1 MGTMEM
7 LEDRD
12 RRGSRPHGK
21 SGPDGQGGEMKWE
34 RKVGGLRDQSSEEA
48 SDDGKQLLCHPR
60 RDAFLRVPLASQPA
74 HHPRV

>member
-1 MGTMEM
+1 
-7 LEDRD
+7 
-12 RRGSRPHGK
+12 
-21 SGPDGQGGEMKWE
+21 MKWE

-74 HHPRV
+74 HHARV